1 MGTFRLNAKNA
12 GKVAP
17 RVATKIVPVAKTRIG
32 TRQHHV
38 FFFLKKNFTNF
49 DRLDIKINLV
59 PSVFLLST
67 CQIALIKRNCKRRKL
82 KKVKTLKKKM
92 SRGSVFKVA

>member
-17 RVATKIVPVAKTRIG
+17 RVATKIVPVAKRALVRGSIMY
-32 TRQHHV
+32 